1 LQAHSH
7 YHFGTGFQAK
17 PRLRTA
23 RSLREFA
30 FDRLRAETNIVEGS
44 TFHILDLTKL
54 RKSACTSLLVVVM
67 MFVAG
72 SLRGQQPTK
81 PGERRGSGTAAK
93 GAEIFAS
100 HCTACHGLDGLG
112 TERAPNIATRPE
124 VTRKS
129 DTALAGIV
137 HNGVPGTGM
146 PSFRMLTASEI
157 KSLVAH
163 LRTLSSGAGSNA
175 KLPGN
180 PANGKTIFFGEGG
193 CSGCHMVNGAGG
205 FIGPDLSGYA
215 REHAPDD
222 IKAAIT
228 DYKMWGSGGRTI
240 EVIAADGQHLRGVV
254 RNEDNFSLQLQ
265 SIDGAF
271 HFLAKADLQKIDRS
285 PQPIMPTDY
294 GVKLT
299 STQLNDLVSYLI
311 DAARASLAIPSSKG
325 DEHKADE

>member
-1 LQAHSH
+1 MISN
-7 YHFGTGFQAK
+7 
-17 PRLRTA
+17 TA
-23 RSLREFA
+23 
-30 FDRLRAETNIVEGS
+30 EGS
-44 TFHILDLTKL
+44 TAHIQYSTKQ
-54 RKSACTSLLVVVM
+54 RKRTCTSLLVASI
-67 MFVAG
+67 FVAVNLC
-72 SLRGQQPTK
+72 SQQPAK
-81 PGERRGSGTAAK
+81 QGVRRASSTAAK
-93 GAEIFAS
+93 GATIFAS

-137 HNGVPGTGM
+137 HDGVPGTGM

-157 KSLVAH
+157 KLVVAYI
-163 LRTLSSGAGSNA
+163 RTLSSGAGSNA

-180 PANGKTIFFGEGG
+180 PASGKTIFFGAGG

-205 FIGPDLSGYA
+205 FIGSDLTGYA

-228 DYKMWGSGGRTI
+228 DNKMPGAGGRTV
-240 EVIAADGQHLRGVV
+240 EVIAADGQHLRGLV

-265 SIDGAF
+265 SVDGAF
-271 HFLAKADLQKIDRS
+271 HFLAKADLQKLDRS
-285 PQPIMPTDY
+285 PAPIMPADY

-299 STQLNDLVSYLI
+299 STQLNDLVSYLM
-311 DAARASLAIPSSKG
+311 AVARTAPPAPPR
-325 DEHKADE
+325 EKAEE

>member
-1 LQAHSH
+1 M
-7 YHFGTGFQAK
+7 
-17 PRLRTA
+17 
-23 RSLREFA
+23 
-30 FDRLRAETNIVEGS
+30 I
-44 TFHILDLTKL
+44 
-54 RKSACTSLLVVVM
+54 
-67 MFVAG
+67 FVAG
-72 SLRGQQPTK
+72 SLHGQPPAKT
-81 PGERRGSGTAAK
+81 GERHASSSAAK
-93 GAEIFAS
+93 GAGIFTS

-137 HNGVPGTGM
+137 HNGGPGTGM
-146 PSFRMLTASEI
+146 ASFRMLNASEI
-157 KSLVAH
+157 KSVVAYV
-163 LRTLSSGAGSNA
+163 RTLSSGAGSNA

-180 PANGKTIFFGEGG
+180 PTNGKTIFFGESG

-205 FIGPDLSGYA
+205 FIGQDLTGYA

-228 DYKMWGSGGRTI
+228 DSKMWGRGDRTI

-265 SIDGAF
+265 SMDGAF

-285 PQPIMPTDY
+285 PEPIMPTDY

-299 STQLNDLVSYLI
+299 SNQLNDLVSYLM
-311 DAARASLAIPSSKG
+311 AVARTAPPAPPRQKP
-325 DEHKADE
+325 DE